1 MPEPH
6 PDERPSRDHPV
17 LFQVGAWSLVA
28 GILATAVLAWLLRGI
43 TPWSGAPI
51 LLGLVVFIGTA
62 FAASAL
68 DQSKRNREEPE

>member
-1 MPEPH
+1 MSEPH

-17 LFQVGAWSLVA
+17 LFQVGAWSLMA
-28 GILATAVLAWLLRGI
+28 GILLTAILAWLLRGF

-51 LLGLVVFIGTA
+51 LFGLVVFIGTA

-68 DQSKRNREEPE
+68 DTHKRNREEPE